1 MQVKTFEINGIEIV
15 DSGGRVDW
23 NYVIETPKITITSN
37 AHTHNDR
44 YYVKSEVDLRITSLQ
59 KALNSLQEKVNK
71 IK

>member
-23 NYVIETPKITITSN
+23 NYVVETPRVIITSN
-37 AHTHNDR
+37 AHTHADR